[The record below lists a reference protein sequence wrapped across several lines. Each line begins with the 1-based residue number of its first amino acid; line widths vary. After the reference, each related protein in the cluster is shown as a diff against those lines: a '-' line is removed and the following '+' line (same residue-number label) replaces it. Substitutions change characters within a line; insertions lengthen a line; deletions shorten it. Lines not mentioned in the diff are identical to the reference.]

1 MVRPCVARGFVELA
15 FSGLASMYPVSDWS
29 CFAPDQYGY
38 QRACD
43 LISGQA
49 SLGHSGHQCSH
60 APGRPI
66 LHLFSFS
73 RRPRRVRVLIT
84 SSIASWVCAVLCSC
98 LAAVPSSRPAGAEVR
113 RAQGPSRLAVALA
126 LPLAPALP
134 GHALTGPS
142 TARGLSGSRR
152 SFIGLDAL
160 EGAPLV
166 KNRPGDA
173 GELVGERNRQ
183 HVVVEAL
190 LCGLDP
196 RLEPIA
202 VPMLRPDLDQHD
214 PGGLNEQSAQIAI
227 AALRYA
233 AEDRAVA
240 GR

>member
-84 SSIASWVCAVLCSC
+84 SSIASWLCVVP
-98 LAAVPSSRPAGAEVR
+98 LFVPGGVPSSRPAGAEMR

-142 TARGLSGSRR
+142 TARGLSGS
-152 SFIGLDAL
+152 
-160 EGAPLV
+160 V
-166 KNRPGDA
+166 
-173 GELVGERNRQ
+173 
-183 HVVVEAL
+183 
-190 LCGLDP
+190 
-196 RLEPIA
+196 
-202 VPMLRPDLDQHD
+202 
-214 PGGLNEQSAQIAI
+214 
-227 AALRYA
+227 
-233 AEDRAVA
+233 
-240 GR
+240 